1 MIKGIFC
8 WFFLQFL
15 FYFGYSQKDTAIFK
29 ARLIDTVTEHTIE
42 YLPDH
47 IALSVLFTDSIGN
60 VFAIAFYEPDTL
72 DKGIFQLN
80 RIYNIYGHKEERYVF
95 QPASKLSS
103 KYAPLLLCDSIIIA
117 K

>member
-1 MIKGIFC
+1 MTKCIFY
-8 WFFLQFL
+8 FFFQFL
-15 FYFGYSQKDTAIFK
+15 VYCGYSQKDTAIFK

-47 IALSVLFTDSIGN
+47 IALSVLFTDSTGN
-60 VFAIAFYEPDTL
+60 IFSIAFFVPDEL

-80 RIYNIYGHKEERYVF
+80 RIYNIYGHTKGKYAF
-95 QPASKLSS
+95 LPASKLSD